1 MPKKGNKKQRIKIK
15 NEQRTKNK
23 NKEQTKNK
31 EQRIK
36 TWGGGSVNI

>member
-15 NEQRTKNK
+15 NEQKIKN
-23 NKEQTKNK
+23 KNK

-36 TWGGGSVNI
+36 TGGGKC